1 MYSIFD
7 HPNKVCMT
15 YFQHAIFSS
24 SLGISLLA
32 ASFKAF
38 IHAIIPSLFIT
49 SSSDLVKSLDDKLK
63 NAGCRI

>member
-1 MYSIFD
+1 
-7 HPNKVCMT
+7 MT